1 MDGPFISPLHA
12 AMHILCNVYKSPSQA
27 TNPTGHEV
35 HAGDLLDHR
44 LLFQGVLCYAMHS
57 MQYTALAQIKD
68 TFRSQEG
75 IETVIQDWKL
85 RHIYLHT

>member
-44 LLFQGVLCYAMHS
+44 LLFSRRCCAMQC
-57 MQYTALAQIKD
+57 MALAQIKD

-75 IETVIQDWKL
+75 IETVIQVC
-85 RHIYLHT
+85 